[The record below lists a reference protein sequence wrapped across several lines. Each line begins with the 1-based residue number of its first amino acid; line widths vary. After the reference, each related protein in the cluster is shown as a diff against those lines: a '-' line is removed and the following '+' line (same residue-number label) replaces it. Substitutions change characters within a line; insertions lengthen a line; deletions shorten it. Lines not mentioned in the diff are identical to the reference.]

1 MKQLISLYCEGS
13 ETKAVVFEKDKSGIK
28 VLKMVS
34 ITGNLDVD
42 STSRSEAVPDFSLGE
57 VGDEFSF
64 DDTSTASGD
73 TNDEMIKH
81 LAAEL
86 SEFKLNNAVFL
97 PVITEP
103 VINYHVYEGERLKDK
118 KKLLDNIIKDI
129 SDTKNLTIQKD
140 HIDCVEINGASTL
153 SAFIEEDVPCVN
165 MINMLAA
172 NNDKRYYKINSI
184 KSADISLAYLV
195 SRTTKFFP
203 EDFTLII
210 YTGREYSKL
219 IFLEGNKLKHV
230 GSTLDIGTQNLHTYD
245 VYFSKILLEM
255 ENGGIPRLDN
265 VILCGED
272 NSENLILSFYG
283 TFPEANVTEL
293 KIDGID
299 FSSLSDEKKEEVS
312 SFAIPIAAG
321 LELFAEQAK
330 EFSGINILPKYIVEN
345 QKAFQF
351 GWHSYAILPLIF
363 GATFYFT
370 INILSN
376 YQEMNQLDFEI
387 ERLTE
392 LKAQNQE
399 ILDQITPLETRIS
412 SFDNTMML
420 LDQVVSGTEVWSNA
434 IDRTS
439 DFIERRRNFWI
450 TKYEATGPNQI
461 TASGFSLNR
470 SVLTEYADFNYN
482 SILKSIIYD
491 PLRETNAYSFNL
503 NFGLTDNSKKED

>member
-1 MKQLISLYCEGS
+1 MKPIISIYCEGT
-13 ETKAVVFEKDKSGIK
+13 ETKAVVFVKEKSGIK
-28 VLKMVS
+28 VLKTVS
-34 ITGNLDVD
+34 ITGNFGLD
-42 STSRSEAVPDFSLGE
+42 SPKAESISDFTLGE
-57 VGDEFSF
+57 GSDEFSF
-64 DDTSTASGD
+64 DETPASKETSGD
-73 TNDEMIKH
+73 IAST
-81 LAAEL
+81 LASEL
-86 SEFKLNNAVFL
+86 KEFNLSKSIFL

-103 VINYHVYEGERLKDK
+103 VINYHVYDGERIKDK
-118 KKLLDNIIKDI
+118 KKLHENIIKEI
-129 SDTKNLTIQKD
+129 YDTKNLTIQKD
-140 HIDCVEINGASTL
+140 HIDSVTLNGNSTL
-153 SAFIEEDVPCVN
+153 ASFIEEDVPCVSL
-165 MINMLAA
+165 INQLAA
-172 NNDKRYYKINSI
+172 SNNKRYYKINSI
-184 KSADISLAYLV
+184 KSADVSLAFLV
-195 SRTTKFFP
+195 SRNTKFFP

-210 YTGREYSKL
+210 YTGKEYSKL

-230 GSTLDIGTQNLHTYD
+230 GSTLDIGTSNLHTYD

-293 KIDGID
+293 KFDGLD
-299 FSSLSDEKKEEVS
+299 FSSLTPEKAEEIS
-312 SFAIPIAAG
+312 ALAIPIAAG
-321 LELFAEQAK
+321 LEYFAEEAK

-376 YQEMNQLDFEI
+376 YQEINKLDFEI
-387 ERLTE
+387 ERLIE
-392 LKAQNQE
+392 LRKQNQE
-399 ILDQITPLETRIS
+399 ILDQITPLENRIS

-420 LDQVVSGTEVWSNA
+420 LDKVVEGTEVWSNI

-450 TKYEATGPNQI
+450 TKFESTGPNTI
-461 TASGFSLNR
+461 TVNGYSVNR
-470 SVLTEYADFNYN
+470 SVLTEYADFNYTP
-482 SILKSIIYD
+482 ILRSVIYD
-491 PLRETNAYSFNL
+491 PLREMNAYSFNL
-503 NFGLTDNSKKED
+503 TFGLTDNSKKEE